1 MTKKNENINFQI
13 KLYGLNKYFIDLV
26 KLIEIGRLPKVLML
40 TGKKGQ
46 GKFTLTHHLLS
57 YFFDKKHYDLKQSII
72 LENNKIFLN
81 IKENTNPNI
90 IYYKCADKNVK
101 IEDIRK
107 LRTNLQKSSMNN
119 LNRFIIFDDVEGLN
133 ENCVNALLKT
143 IEEPSETNYFLLIN
157 NKNNTILNTLKSR
170 SIEVLFF
177 LSIEQKIDII
187 QNLLKDFNIE
197 QIIDLNK
204 STLTPGNYLRY
215 NQILSV
221 EKIDM
226 KDKLIV
232 NLDKL
237 LKLNKTKKNVDYLNI
252 AIYLINQ
259 FYFNK
264 SKNSSNINNYNDKRT
279 NIIKK
284 VNEFNKLNL
293 NNMNLITEIENYI

>member
-143 IEEPSETNYFLLIN
+143 IEEPSETNFFILVN
-157 NKNNTILNTLKSR
+157 NQKQTILKTLKSR
-170 SIEVLFF
+170 SIETIVF
-177 LSIEQKIDII
+177 LNNIEKTSIIKKLLNDFAVEEKIDS
-187 QNLLKDFNIE
+187 NDT
-197 QIIDLNK
+197 
-204 STLTPGNYLRY
+204 TLTPGNYLKY
-215 NQILSV
+215 NKLILD
-221 EKIDM
+221 EKINTND
-226 KDKLIV
+226 DLII
-232 NLDKL
+232 NIQKL
-237 LKLNKTKKNVDYLNI
+237 LYLYKSKKNIDYFNFT
-252 AIYLINQ
+252 IYLINQ
-259 FYFNK
+259 HYLTI
-264 SKNSSNINNYNDKRT
+264 SKNKLSIYDYNKRI

-284 VNEFNKLNL
+284 LHESNKLNL
-293 NNMNLITEIENYI
+293 NHVNLITEIENYI